1 MARKKKTIDGGRS
14 FINQILRRSPSP
26 ESIKPIPDSIKPIP
40 DSIKPIYNSNIHL
53 STIQKL
59 GESYTNI
66 KPIDLSVNKLNI
78 QVKSLQKFSK
88 YIINKKE
95 LMPLLEQVK
104 LILIEKI
111 IEKINGNKNL
121 TFAELLDL
129 LIIFKQLSNQIN
141 IPNNSVKDTSEIIG
155 RLQKQLIK
163 EIDTKNINE
172 LKQLQLKVDK
182 ITKSLNK
189 DSNIQLFNNLDLFL
203 NILSDKIVE
212 LQQTGP
218 NQTGPN
224 QIGLR
229 QNELQQIGRNQNN
242 SQQFQVNNR
251 PNKLKNSLTTAAR
264 ELFDIE
270 NKKQKI
276 QKIADE
282 TFKLLS
288 HKFDLAI
295 KFLDTI
301 GNRRIKKGR
310 NNSLVNNAVYE
321 NKDLAKNIKKL
332 YDLWVELINKYSSY
346 IDNTAKLIIEDKKQE
361 YSQKMFEKQKYV
373 NYNQ

>member
-1 MARKKKTIDGGRS
+1 MAGKKKTIDGGKS
-14 FINQILRRSPSP
+14 FNNPSP
-26 ESIKPIPDSIKPIP
+26 VSIE
-40 DSIKPIYNSNIHL
+40 PIYNSNIYL
-53 STIQKL
+53 SIIKNL
-59 GESYTNI
+59 GKTYTNI
-66 KPIDLSVNKLNI
+66 EPIDLSVNNLNI
-78 QVKSLQKFSK
+78 KAKSLQKFSNK
-88 YIINKKE
+88 IKSKKE

-141 IPNNSVKDTSEIIG
+141 RPNNSVKDTSEIIG
-155 RLQKQLIK
+155 SLQKQLIK

-172 LKQLQLKVDK
+172 LEQLQLKVDK
-182 ITKSLNK
+182 IKKSLNK
-189 DSNIQLFNNLDLFL
+189 DSNRQLFNNLDFFL
-203 NILSDKIVE
+203 GMLSDKIVE

-218 NQTGPN
+218 NQTG
-224 QIGLR
+224 
-229 QNELQQIGRNQNN
+229 LQQIGRNQTNSLQNN
-242 SQQFQVNNR
+242 S
-251 PNKLKNSLTTAAR
+251 PNKLKNSLTTAR

-332 YDLWVELINKYSSY
+332 YDLWVELIAKYSSY
-346 IDNTAKLIIEDKKQE
+346 IDDKAKLIIEDKKQE
-361 YSQKMFEKQKYV
+361 YSQIMFEKQKYV